1 MERND
6 RICILWKAHSD
17 SYMKIGQET
26 RGGKDIKKVQTK
38 LLDFSHISKLKEIN
52 P

>member
-6 RICILWKAHSD
+6 QMCTLWKAHSN
-17 SYMKIGQET
+17 SCMKFGQET
-26 RGGKDIKKVQTK
+26 RGGKDIKKVQMK
-38 LLDFSHISKLKEIN
+38 LLDFSHISILKEIN